1 MVALNGPKAI
11 FGGLARRDRQDF
23 LLIALESTPH
33 TLLRHAQRRAL
44 AVALLASLQA
54 ACAQLEPASY
64 KPPVAEDVRASAETV
79 AVVSIVSATDDTPPR
94 LDVPIGQG
102 QEAAKGAAMGV
113 GAGFFAGVMV
123 SAAGGPLGPVL
134 APIVIPAFTIGGM
147 AGGSAVGWSA
157 AVPAKD
163 AAAANAALSRSRS
176 DLSAEVARRIAL
188 QVPSVGKVAAAPDE
202 AIPPDLRIEVSVD
215 RWGLAGGAGSDPL
228 TGFFVRTSYRVV
240 KGSDNTTV
248 AEGNFVEA
256 GPQRTVSQWTSDDA
270 ALLFSAVDAT
280 LSRVAAAII
289 DGTFLV
295 HNFRVSTPGLSRGE
309 VCGLKPIEPGSLY
322 RFGPYESGPRRVGSL
337 TPRLVWESFP
347 RRQDVEDDT
356 AKILARV
363 SDIRYD
369 LRIWANER
377 GGPGNV
383 VYERTGL
390 ALTAKDDVVAHQMET
405 PLAADSSYL
414 WSVRARFTLDG
425 KERVTRWA
433 YDREINIDAIPMGFF
448 GRRGWDGPEDPY
460 RQGLARPGS
469 CADDSIPPLHYFSFT
484 TP

>member
-1 MVALNGPKAI
+1 VVALNGPKAI

-23 LLIALESTPH
+23 LLIALKSTPQS
-33 TLLRHAQRRAL
+33 LLRHAQRRAL
-44 AVALLASLQA
+44 VVALLASVQS
-54 ACAQLEPASY
+54 ACATLEPASY
-64 KPPVAEDVRASAETV
+64 KPPVAEDVRASAATV
-79 AVVSIVSATDDTPPR
+79 EVVSMVAATDDTPPR

-102 QEAAKGAAMGV
+102 QEAAKGAATGA
-113 GAGFFAGVMV
+113 GAGFLAGVMV

-147 AGGSAVGWSA
+147 AGGSAAGWSV

-188 QVPSVGKVAAAPDE
+188 RLPSVGKVAAAPDGTGT
-202 AIPPDLRIEVSVD
+202 PDLRIEVSVD

-248 AEGNFVEA
+248 AEGNFVEG
-256 GPQRTVSQWTSDDA
+256 GPQRTVSEWTRDDA
-270 ALLFSAVDAT
+270 ALLSGAVDAT
-280 LSRVAAAII
+280 LSRVAEAIV

-295 HNFRVSTPGLSRGE
+295 HNFRVSTGGLPRGE
-309 VCGLKPIEPGSLY
+309 VCGLKPIAPRPLY
-322 RFGPYESGPRRVGSL
+322 RFGPYESGPRHVGSL

-356 AKILARV
+356 ANILARV

-369 LRIWANER
+369 LRIWTNEH
-377 GGPGNV
+377 GGPGDV

-390 ALTAKDDVVAHQMET
+390 ALTAKDEAVDHEMET

-433 YDREINIDAIPMGFF
+433 YDMEINIDAIPLGFL
-448 GRRGWDGPEDPY
+448 GKHGWDGPVDPY
-460 RQGLARPGS
+460 RQGLTLRSS